1 MYATRVSKRF
11 AASDDASALA
21 AYLREISKLSR
32 LTADEERALGAR
44 IRHDADQ
51 AAVTRA
57 VRETHAAWRRG
68 EPALRADSTLV
79 ADFDRRRLA
88 GRFAALFNRRSSPK
102 AGPIASWE
110 QHSTQQC

>member
-1 MYATRVSKRF
+1 MLQIPGKTYEYLRAGRPILALTSQG
-11 AASDDASALA
+11 ALA
-21 AYLREISKLSR
+21 DLLRR
-32 LTADEERALGAR
+32 TGGAWVADP
-44 IRHDADQ
+44 ADQ

-88 GRFAALFNRRSSPK
+88 GRFAALFNQRSSPN

-110 QHSTQQC
+110 QHSTQQF